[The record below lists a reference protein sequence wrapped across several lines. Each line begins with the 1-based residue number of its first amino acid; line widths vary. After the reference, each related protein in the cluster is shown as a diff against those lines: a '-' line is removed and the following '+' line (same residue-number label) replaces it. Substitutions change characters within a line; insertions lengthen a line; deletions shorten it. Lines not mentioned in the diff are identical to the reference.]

1 MKPSSIAGP
10 AVCNRARRGST
21 TATRV
26 TSAIVGQPGF
36 GAACPAPATASGV
49 IGAVRASS
57 GSGGDVVA
65 GDAGSVTKLSFAP
78 HAGRFEPGFLG
89 WNASVGARRHGGAG
103 GGRALTPPRGRVAHT
118 RGRADTAAPIGE
130 RAGSV

>member
-26 TSAIVGQPGF
+26 TSAIVGQPAF
-36 GAACPAPATASGV
+36 GAACPAPASCV

-89 WNASVGARRHGGAG
+89 WNASVGARRHGGTGCRRAITTQ
-103 GGRALTPPRGRVAHT
+103 RALVTHT
-118 RGRADTAAPIGE
+118 CVRPYTA
-130 RAGSV
+130 